1 MSVILRHKKLPFIMV
16 YNDPKKSW
24 NKVSKTMLLKE
35 MEKDG
40 FDNFVEE
47 SSIPLLFRNIFNFI
61 VEKEK
66 GS

>member
-1 MSVILRHKKLPFIMV
+1 MSVILRHQKFPFIVM
-16 YNDPKKSW
+16 YSDPKKSW
-24 NKVSKTMLLKE
+24 DNVSKKMLLEE

-47 SSIPLLFRNIFNFI
+47 SSIPLLFHNIFNFI

>member
-1 MSVILRHKKLPFIMV
+1 
-16 YNDPKKSW
+16 
-24 NKVSKTMLLKE
+24 MLLKE